1 MEKRIEFLPE
11 VFAVINKD
19 PNQANYYKD
28 DFAFKTVLKCAF
40 DTEYKFNLPPGEPP
54 FKMAPQPIG
63 MTPATL
69 RSEMRRMYVF
79 TKFSEVTSKLRREQL
94 FVQLLESIH
103 PSEAKLLLAM
113 KDQRIDNLYPKFTAE
128 FVKKHFPDV
137 LPEGTVVAEP
147 AKKAV
152 TKKVKSAEKVD

>member
-54 FKMAPQPIG
+54 YKIAPQPIG

-94 FVQLLESIH
+94 FVQLLESVH

-113 KDQRIDNLYPKFTAE
+113 KDQSVDLLYPKFTAE

-137 LPEGTVVAEP
+137 LPEGTVVEEP
-147 AKKAV
+147 AKKAA

>member
-1 MEKRIEFLPE
+1 
-11 VFAVINKD
+11 
-19 PNQANYYKD
+19 
-28 DFAFKTVLKCAF
+28 
-40 DTEYKFNLPPGEPP
+40 
-54 FKMAPQPIG
+54 MAPQPIG

-152 TKKVKSAEKVD
+152 TKKVKSAEKMD

>member
-40 DTEYKFNLPPGEPP
+40 DTEYKFNLPNGEPP

-94 FVQLLESIH
+94 FVQLLESVH
-103 PSEAKLLLAM
+103 PSEAKLILAM
-113 KDQRIDNLYPKFTAE
+113 KDQSVDLLYPKFTAE

-147 AKKAV
+147 AKKAA